1 MATLR
6 KYICT
11 ATQKY
16 SVDYDEDLDL
26 FVWADPD
33 DPDNVLDVLDC
44 AGWTLVPGCEL
55 IGTDEYEDFF
65 GEEENGFV
73 ELPESE

>member
-1 MATLR
+1 MMTLR

-16 SVDYDEDLDL
+16 SVDYDEDIEL

-33 DPDNVLDVLDC
+33 DPENAFDILDDG
-44 AGWTLVPGCEL
+44 GWVPTPNCEL
-55 IGTDEYEDFF
+55 IGTDEYEDFY
-65 GEEENGFV
+65 GEQEYGFI
-73 ELPESE
+73 EIPEDE